1 MPDKVT
7 LLSSIK
13 LKYCFK
19 NPLADSSKYS
29 IIDRRL
35 FQLKNKE
42 LHFIW
47 SAWNITNI
55 SLIKRNI
62 QNSNNVDDGSE
73 DFNILILIMN
83 DGNDEKFVND
93 SATND
98 AGDDNDDNDWHV
110 KCDGNADEKYDDDGE
125 TDNNG
130 SYVGNND
137 GGCGGI
143 GNSEGYG
150 DCNDKSNEDTDDG
163 DSESKVNCDDDLN
176 VDSGDINE
184 GDGFDDSGGVSIKCG
199 DDSNCGVGQSIVD
212 CVDDSSSIVDILPY
226 QRIIFSPQTLA

>member
-19 NPLADSSKYS
+19 NPLTDSSKYS
-29 IIDRRL
+29 IIERRL

-47 SAWNITNI
+47 SARNITNI
-55 SLIKRNI
+55 SLINRNI

-110 KCDGNADEKYDDDGE
+110 KCDGNANEKYDDDGE

-137 GGCGGI
+137 GELKEC
-143 GNSEGYG
+143 
-150 DCNDKSNEDTDDG
+150 
-163 DSESKVNCDDDLN
+163 
-176 VDSGDINE
+176 
-184 GDGFDDSGGVSIKCG
+184 
-199 DDSNCGVGQSIVD
+199 
-212 CVDDSSSIVDILPY
+212 
-226 QRIIFSPQTLA
+226 